1 MNLVSYYF
9 KHILIFTAAL
19 LFTGLNTGNAQNC
32 DVAFSLTGT
41 NDFDIH
47 SMVQSSD
54 GNLLVVGSFKGT
66 RIDFDPGAGTEFR
79 DSPDSKNAFIASY
92 TPSNQLNWVQTIGGE
107 ANLKYTDIA
116 VNAAGLIFVCGSAS
130 GTSIDLDPGDSDTN
144 HQLPENTTGMAVG
157 CYSRTGTYRWG
168 FIIPAEYN
176 WELQSSISP
185 NKIQLDQKGNIFIT
199 GSFQTT
205 YMDLDPGLG
214 VKSYSTT
221 ISESQ
226 YNDDAFLVKYTQ
238 NGNYLWSTAVQSL
251 DTDNGRSVTID
262 GEGNAYLTGAF
273 SGDHTNFSSGSGSI
287 TLSSSGEKDIF
298 ISKYDASGNLLW
310 AKKMGGTESEVAQ
323 DIKLDSDTN
332 IYIAGNFKGTV
343 DMDTDTENSTITSR
357 GNFDCFFAKYNNN
370 GTLIYAKSF
379 GSDEADQVYQMSI
392 NSSSEIYLTG
402 YYKARAANDFD
413 PNEGVKELVTDP
425 TNGNNFL
432 FVSSFT
438 SDGNLNW
445 ATSGISTQG
454 IYGSSVLTLKSGT
467 TKLGGH
473 FSGSFGSVTTI
484 GDNLYNIEDTGK
496 TGVFLASVSVYTSI
510 FSVNKIKSKLTVY
523 PNPVSDEIHLLTE
536 NYNNQDLLYDASVY
550 NISGIIIYRKN
561 GSLYEIETGLNE
573 LIQNIPGGSYY
584 MMLSTDK
591 EILSGSFIKQ
601 Q

>member
-1 MNLVSYYF
+1 MNFVSYYF
-9 KHILIFTAAL
+9 KHILILTAAL

-47 SMVQSSD
+47 SMVQSND

-107 ANLKYTDIA
+107 ANLKFTDIA
-116 VNAAGLIFVCGSAS
+116 VNATGLIFVCGSAS
-130 GTSIDLDPGDSDTN
+130 GTTIDLDPGAVDTN

-185 NKIQLDQKGNIFIT
+185 NKIQLDQKGNIFIA

-205 YMDLDPGLG
+205 YMDLDPELG
-214 VKSYSTT
+214 VNSYSTT

-273 SGDHTNFSSGSGSI
+273 SGDHTNFSSGTGSV

-310 AKKMGGTESEVAQ
+310 AKKMGGTESELGQ
-323 DIKLDSDTN
+323 DIKLDPDTN

-343 DMDTDTENSTITSR
+343 DMDPDTANSSIISR
-357 GNFDCFFAKYNNN
+357 GNFDCFLAKYNNK
-370 GTLIYAKSF
+370 GTLVYAKSF

-392 NSSSEIYLTG
+392 NSSNEIYLTG

-425 TNGNNFL
+425 TNSNNFL

-445 ATSGISTQG
+445 STSGISTQG
-454 IYGSSVLTLKSGT
+454 IYGSSVLTLKSGA

-496 TGVFLASVSVYTSI
+496 AGVFLASVSVYTGI

-523 PNPVSDEIHLLTE
+523 PNPVSTEIHLQTD
-536 NYNNQDLLYDASVY
+536 NYNNRDLLYNASVY
-550 NISGIIIYRKN
+550 NISGTTIYRGK
-561 GSLYEIETGLNE
+561 GSLYEIETGINE
-573 LIQNIPGGSYY
+573 LIRRIPGGSYY
-584 MMLSTDK
+584 IMLSTDK

-601 Q
+601 